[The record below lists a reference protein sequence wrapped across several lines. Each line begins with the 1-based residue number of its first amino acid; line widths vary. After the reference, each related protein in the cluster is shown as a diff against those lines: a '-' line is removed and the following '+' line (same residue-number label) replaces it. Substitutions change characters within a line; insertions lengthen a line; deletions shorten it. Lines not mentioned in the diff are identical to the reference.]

1 VKDYAFLKTDSGQM
15 VCGFGPFTSRDRSPG
30 EGVAFYVNDFEL
42 SDPEPWKIPAEWSM
56 APDLGRVRAA
66 VNGAGSQRP
75 RIEWEI
81 PGEAGF
87 HAVYDDIMREIA
99 AGRLAKS
106 VPVLTERGVLAG
118 GEIDAL
124 LPALDDLPAALFGYG
139 CRFGDAGMLGA
150 TPELLMAVHGR
161 HLETMALAG
170 TTPAEQAAAFEAD
183 AKEIAEHEFVADD
196 LVAKLGALGEVR
208 RERRQLLGL
217 GPIAHFLS
225 PIHVDLREEPD
236 LDALIRL
243 LHPTPA
249 LGALP
254 RVREVL
260 DRLRRYRGEL
270 GAPARFGAPF
280 GVRVQGAFHA
290 VVAIRHVS
298 WRGREVSLPVGCGVI
313 AASEFRKEWQELV
326 LKRSAVKR
334 LLGLES

>member
-15 VCGFGPFTSRDRSPG
+15 VCGFGPFASRDRPP
-30 EGVAFYVNDFEL
+30 EDGVCFYVNDFEL
-42 SDPEPWKIPAEWSM
+42 SDAEPWKVPAEWVM
-56 APDLGRVRAA
+56 APDLRRIRAA
-66 VNGAGSQRP
+66 VNGAERP
-75 RIEWEI
+75 RIEWEV
-81 PGEAGF
+81 PGQSAF

-99 AGRLAKS
+99 VGRLSKT

-124 LPALDDLPAALFGYG
+124 LPALDGLQAALFGYG
-139 CRFGDAGMLGA
+139 CRFGDSGMLGA

-170 TTPAEQAAAFEAD
+170 TTSEEGAAAFEVD

-196 LVAKLGALGEVR
+196 LVAKLGPFGHVR
-208 RERRQLLGL
+208 REPRQLLAL

-236 LDALIRL
+236 LGALIRL

-254 RVREVL
+254 RSRHVL
-260 DRLRRYRGEL
+260 DKLRQYRGEL

-280 GVRVQGAFHA
+280 GVFVNGAFHA

-298 WRGREVSLPVGCGVI
+298 WHGRDVALPVGCGVI
-313 AASEFRKEWQELV
+313 AASVFRNEWEELV
-326 LKRSAVKR
+326 LKRTTVKR
-334 LLGLES
+334 LLGLGS